1 MASLNDLDHYWG
13 GDLSATPAGDVLT
26 AQGTARGQQRV
37 LRRLLTNPR
46 QVLADGTILPPDYPW
61 QPTYGAGLPRMIG
74 TNASVSEITAA
85 IRGQLYLEASVSR
98 IPEPI
103 ITVKP
108 LQGGVAV
115 SVQYND
121 AASGSPT
128 TLSFSASA

>member
-1 MASLNDLDHYWG
+1 MANLNDLDHYWG
-13 GDLSATPAGDVLT
+13 GDLSTTPAGDVLT

-46 QVLADGTILPPDYPW
+46 QVLADGTILPPDYAW

-98 IPEPI
+98 IPEPVI
-103 ITVKP
+103 MVNP
-108 LQGGVAV
+108 LPGGVAV

-121 AASGSPT
+121 AASGGPT